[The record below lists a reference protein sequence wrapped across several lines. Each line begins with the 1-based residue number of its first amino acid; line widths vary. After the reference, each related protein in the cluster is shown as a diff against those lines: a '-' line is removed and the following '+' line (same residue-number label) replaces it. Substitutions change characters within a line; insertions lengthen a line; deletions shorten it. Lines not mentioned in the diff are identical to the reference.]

1 LDGAPRL
8 PLEKCTVT
16 DTCVESN
23 VLEELLKLLK
33 LEQIEENI
41 FRGQS
46 QDLGFGNVYG
56 GQVLGQALSAAYQ
69 TVPPQRRVHSLH
81 SYFLRPG
88 DARRPIVYNVDCI
101 RDGKSFT
108 TRRVVA
114 VQKGRAIF
122 NLAASFQ
129 IDEPGFEHQDPVP
142 SVPGPEDLAS
152 ELELANRIS
161 DQIPAP
167 IREKFLC
174 RRPIEVRPVN
184 PMNPFAPEKREPV
197 RYNWVKAID
206 KMPDDPAIHQYL
218 LAYASDYG
226 LVVTSL
232 YPHGQSFWQP
242 AMQVASLDHAM
253 WFHRPFRMD
262 DWLLYAMHSPNA
274 CKARGLA
281 YGKVYNRE
289 GVLVASV
296 AQEGL
301 IRYYGNRT

>member
-1 LDGAPRL
+1 LNNQVLA
-8 PLEKCTVT
+8 EKIDVS
-16 DTCVESN
+16 TCSEAN
-23 VLEELLKLLK
+23 VLMELLQLLK

-56 GQVLGQALSAAYQ
+56 GQVLGQALSAASQ
-69 TVPPQRRVHSLH
+69 TVPPERRVHSLH

-88 DARRPIVYNVDCI
+88 DALRPIVYNVDCI

-114 VQKGRAIF
+114 VQKGRPIF

-129 IDEPGFEHQDPVP
+129 IDESGFEHQDPMP
-142 SVPGPEDLAS
+142 EVPGPEGLAS
-152 ELELANRIS
+152 ELELANRIA

-184 PMNPFAPEKREPV
+184 PMNPFAPERREPV

-206 KMPDDPAIHQYL
+206 RMPEDPAVHRYL

-232 YPHGQSFWQP
+232 CPHGQSFWQP
-242 AMQVASLDHAM
+242 AIQVASLDHAM

-262 DWLLYAMHSPNA
+262 DWLLYAMQSPNA

-281 YGKVYNRE
+281 YGKFYNRA
-289 GVLVASV
+289 GMLVASV

-301 IRYYGNRT
+301 IRYRGKSRS

>member
-1 LDGAPRL
+1 MTSA
-8 PLEKCTVT
+8 
-16 DTCVESN
+16 CVESS
-23 VLEELLKLLK
+23 VLAELLKLLK
-33 LEQIEENI
+33 LEPIEENI

-69 TVPPQRRVHSLH
+69 TVPPERCAHSLH
-81 SYFLRPG
+81 AYFLRPG
-88 DARRPIVYNVDCI
+88 DVERPIIYNVDCI
-101 RDGKSFT
+101 RDGQSFT

-114 VQKGRAIF
+114 VQRGRAIF

-129 IDEPGFEHQDPVP
+129 IEEEGFDHQDPAP
-142 SVPGPEDLAS
+142 PVPGPEGLAS
-152 ELELANRIS
+152 ELELVNRIAA
-161 DQIPAP
+161 QIPP
-167 IREKFLC
+167 SIREKLLC

-197 RYNWVKAID
+197 RYNWIRAID
-206 KMPDDPAIHQYL
+206 RMPDDSAIHQYL

-226 LVVTSL
+226 LVVTAL

-242 AMQVASLDHAM
+242 AMQVASLDHVM

-262 DWLLYAMHSPNA
+262 EWLLYAMQSPNA

-281 YGKVYNRE
+281 IGKIYDRR
-289 GVLVASV
+289 GSLVATV
-296 AQEGL
+296 GQEGL
-301 IRYYGNRT
+301 IRFHPPKSTKIPGG

>member
-1 LDGAPRL
+1 MNTSSDG
-8 PLEKCTVT
+8 
-16 DTCVESN
+16 N
-23 VLEELLKLLK
+23 VLGELLQLLK
-33 LEQIEENI
+33 LEKIEENI

-56 GQVLGQALSAAYQ
+56 GQVLGQALSAAYR
-69 TVPPQRRVHSLH
+69 TVPTERQAHSLH
-81 SYFLRPG
+81 AYFLRSG
-88 DARRPIVYNVDCI
+88 DVSKPIIYNVDCI

-122 NLAASFQ
+122 NMAASFQ
-129 IDEPGFEHQDPVP
+129 IHEPGFSHQDPAP
-142 SVPGPEDLAS
+142 SVPEPEGLVS
-152 ELELANRIS
+152 ELELAARIA
-161 DQIPAP
+161 DQIPDP
-167 IREKFLC
+167 IRQKLLC

-184 PMNPFAPEKREPV
+184 PMNPFAPEKRSPV
-197 RYNWVKAID
+197 RYNWVRAID
-206 KMPDDPAIHQYL
+206 QMPDDPSVHQYL

-226 LVVTSL
+226 LMVTSL

-253 WFHRPFRMD
+253 WFHRAFRMD
-262 DWLLYAMHSPNA
+262 EWLLYAMHSPNA
-274 CKARGLA
+274 SNARGLA
-281 YGKVYNRE
+281 HGRVFNRQ

-301 IRYYGNRT
+301 IRYHAR

>member
-1 LDGAPRL
+1 
-8 PLEKCTVT
+8 
-16 DTCVESN
+16 
-23 VLEELLKLLK
+23 
-33 LEQIEENI
+33 
-41 FRGQS
+41 
-46 QDLGFGNVYG
+46 
-56 GQVLGQALSAAYQ
+56 
-69 TVPPQRRVHSLH
+69 
-81 SYFLRPG
+81 
-88 DARRPIVYNVDCI
+88 
-101 RDGKSFT
+101 
-108 TRRVVA
+108 VA

-129 IDEPGFEHQDPVP
+129 IDEPGFEHQDPAP
-142 SVPGPEDLAS
+142 SVPGPEGLAS
-152 ELELANRIS
+152 ELELANRIA

-184 PMNPFAPEKREPV
+184 PMNPFAPEKRAPV

-206 KMPDDPAIHQYL
+206 NMPEDPAIHRYL

-262 DWLLYAMHSPNA
+262 DWLLYAMQSPNA

-281 YGKVYNRE
+281 YGKVFNRE

-301 IRYYGNRT
+301 IRYYGDRT

>member
-1 LDGAPRL
+1 MTNA
-8 PLEKCTVT
+8 
-16 DTCVESN
+16 CVETH

-33 LEQIEENI
+33 LEPIEVNI

-46 QDLGFGNVYG
+46 QDLGFGNLYG

-69 TVPPQRRVHSLH
+69 TVPPARRAHSLH
-81 SYFLRPG
+81 AYFLRPG
-88 DARRPIVYNVDCI
+88 DVKKPIIYNVDCI

-114 VQKGRAIF
+114 VQSGRAIF

-129 IDEPGFEHQDPVP
+129 IDEPGFDHQDPAP
-142 SVPGPEDLAS
+142 AVPGPEGLAS
-152 ELELANRIS
+152 EFELVNSIAE
-161 DQIPAP
+161 QIPSP
-167 IREKFLC
+167 IREKLLC

-184 PMNPFAPEKREPV
+184 PMNPFAPEKREPL
-197 RYNWVKAID
+197 RFNWIKAID
-206 KMPDDPAIHQYL
+206 RMPDDPAIHQYL

-226 LVVTSL
+226 LVGTSL

-242 AMQVASLDHAM
+242 AMQMASLDHVM

-262 DWLLYAMHSPNA
+262 EWLLYVMQSPNA

-281 YGKVYNRE
+281 LGRIYDRRG
-289 GVLVASV
+289 GLVATV
-296 AQEGL
+296 GQEGL
-301 IRYYGNRT
+301 IRFHAKEGAEG